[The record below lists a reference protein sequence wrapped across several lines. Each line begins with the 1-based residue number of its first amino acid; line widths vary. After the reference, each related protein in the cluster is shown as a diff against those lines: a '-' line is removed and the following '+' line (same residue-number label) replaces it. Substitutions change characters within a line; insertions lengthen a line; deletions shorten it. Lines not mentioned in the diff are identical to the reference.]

1 MRKRLVV
8 GLAVA
13 IAVGAWAAAP
23 FVTGMW
29 AERAFRT
36 NLENLSGH
44 PQVDIEVTAY
54 SRHYLGAEAE
64 SRLTLKAPEDTLRIR
79 LHHDIEHGPTFSLPA
94 LARITTTPAIAE
106 DQAKVAA
113 YYFGDQA
120 PLKSQVRIGLT
131 GAQHATF
138 SSPAYHGA
146 LHNDRSVDV
155 DWQGLSG
162 EAEVSAG
169 QDRVTLA
176 LTAPG
181 LEVSGQEGSMAM
193 QGLSARSRMRK
204 QAEHLWLGESDLG
217 LEQLTMDLPNRKD
230 GGRIQAQVAGIKG
243 DSAITEGK
251 AADLLRVDLGWGFEK
266 ATVDSRHFKD
276 GALAME
282 LHNIDRAAYR
292 ELQERATNLQS
303 ADLTQEQLADQN
315 LALLQELLPRFL
327 GRSPTLKVTRLQLE
341 TDDGRMQGTARA
353 AYRGDREVEALPANP
368 ALMLQRLNAHARL
381 TLDKPLLMAVL
392 KATAENK
399 LAGKDN
405 IGPEQAKRMAP
416 RVAQMRLG
424 MLQGMNILVA
434 EDGKYSVEASWEE
447 GSVTVNGRPL
457 GMGMGGGTGQ
467 TPMPG
472 GGPGM
477 P

>member
-13 IAVGAWAAAP
+13 IAVGGWAAAP

-36 NLENLSGH
+36 NLENLSSH
-44 PQVDIEVTAY
+44 PQVDLEVTSY
-54 SRHYLGAEAE
+54 SRHYLEAEAE
-64 SRLTLKAPEDTLRIR
+64 SRLTLKAPDDTLHIR
-79 LHHDIEHGPTFSLPA
+79 LHHAIEHGPTFSLPA

-106 DQAKVAA
+106 DQAEVAA
-113 YYFGDQA
+113 HYFGDKA

-131 GAQHATF
+131 GTQHVTF
-138 SSPAYHGA
+138 SSPAYHGP

-162 EAEVSAG
+162 EAEISAG
-169 QDRVTLA
+169 QDRVTLSMA
-176 LTAPG
+176 APG
-181 LEVSGQEGSMAM
+181 LEVSGEEGSLAL
-193 QGLSARSRMRK
+193 QGLSAQSRMRK

-217 LEQLTMDLPNRKD
+217 LDRLAMDLPNNQD
-230 GGRIQAQVAGIKG
+230 GGRIQAEVAGIRA

-251 AADLLRVDLGWGFEK
+251 AADLLRLGLGWGFEA
-266 ATVDSRHFKD
+266 ATVDGRNFSD

-282 LHNIDRAAYR
+282 LRNIDRAAYR
-292 ELQERATNLQS
+292 ELQERATDLQG
-303 ADLTQEQLADQN
+303 ADLTQEQLAERN

-327 GRSPTLKVTRLQLE
+327 GRSPKLKVSRLQLE
-341 TDDGRMQGTARA
+341 TDDGRMEGTARA
-353 AYRGDREVEALPANP
+353 AYRGDPEAEALPANP
-368 ALMLQRLNAHARL
+368 ARMLQRLNAHARL
-381 TLDKPLLMAVL
+381 TLDKPLLLAVL
-392 KATAENK
+392 KTTAENK
-399 LAGKDN
+399 LAAKER
-405 IGPEQAKRMAP
+405 IGPDQAKQMAP

-424 MLQGMNILVA
+424 MLQGMGILVA

-457 GMGMGGGTGQ
+457 GMGLGGGAGQ
-467 TPMPG
+467 APMPG
-472 GGPGM
+472 GGSGM